1 MAASDWPE
9 RTRMWVTVGVAVGVN
24 ILLGVGLFM
33 VRGQWNDMDQS
44 RNRKK
49 KERTA
54 LQQEV
59 DKEPELK
66 AQWQSLQD
74 KIAEMK
80 RKLPKQEN
88 LPELVTKIAD
98 LSQQTGCTQKASIYQ
113 PGGPVAGAAGLSVS
127 QETWRTRWEADF
139 MKFGKLANQLEE
151 HFDRFIALENLI
163 ISPRNQ
169 GMVEMGTPEA
179 QEEFSVDLVTYRYT
193 GP

>member
-24 ILLGVGLFM
+24 VLLGVGLFM
-33 VRGQWNDMDQS
+33 VRGQWSDLDQTC
-44 RNRKK
+44 KK
-49 KERTA
+49 KNKERAA

-88 LPELVTKIAD
+88 LPELVTKIAE
-98 LSQQTGCTQKASIYQ
+98 LSQKTHCTQKASIYQ
-113 PGGPVAGAAGLSVS
+113 PGGPVQGAAGLSVS
-127 QETWRTRWEADF
+127 QEIWRTRWEADF
-139 MKFGKLANQLEE
+139 MNFCKLANQMEE
-151 HFDRFIALENLI
+151 HFDRFVALENLI

-169 GMVEMGTPEA
+169 GMVEMGTPDA
-179 QEEFSVDLVTYRYT
+179 LEEFSVDLVTYRYT